1 MHDTRVTRMQQESGQ
16 QVIIIGGGA
25 SGMVAAIAARR
36 SGAEVT
42 LLERNPRIG
51 KKLLATGNG
60 RCNFT
65 NLYADVCH
73 YHGTN
78 PKFVYSAL
86 SQFGVAETIA
96 FFRQLGID
104 HKVEDCGKVFPMSD
118 QASSV
123 LDVLRYE
130 MEDLGVAVRCDA
142 RVREIRRDTGVFRLQ
157 LDDGSTVSGDRVI
170 LAAGGKAMPAT
181 GSDGSGFDLAR
192 QLGHTVVDPFP
203 ALVQLKL
210 EGDFFKQV
218 EGLKFTGTAEILREQ
233 SQGGFR
239 MVAGERGEILFTSYG
254 VSGPPILQISRK
266 AGELLQAG
274 ERPWLRLVVFDART
288 PDDMNRLL
296 SERFQNM
303 PRKTLEISL
312 VGLIS
317 KRLIPVLLREAG
329 VADPRCR
336 VANLPG
342 GEREKIAGILTDWKL
357 PVRGTMSWQSAQVTA
372 GGVSTAE
379 VEPRTM
385 ESRLAPGLYLC
396 GEVLDID
403 GACGGYNLQWAWSS
417 GYIAGSSAASGD
429 A

>member
-1 MHDTRVTRMQQESGQ
+1 MVQAESRR
-16 QVIIIGGGA
+16 QVIIVGGGA

-51 KKLLATGNG
+51 KKLLVTGNG

-65 NLYADVCH
+65 NLYTEVRS

-86 SQFGVAETIA
+86 SQFGVPETID
-96 FFRQLGID
+96 FFSRLGVN
-104 HKVEDCGKVFPMSD
+104 HKVEDCGKVFPMSE

-130 MEDLGVAVRCDA
+130 LEDLGVIVYCDA
-142 RVREIRRDTGVFRLQ
+142 LVREIDHADGAFHLQ
-157 LDDGSTVSGDRVI
+157 LEDGATFNGDRVI

-181 GSDGSGFDLAR
+181 GSNGSGFELAR
-192 QLGHTVVDPFP
+192 QLGHTIVSPFP

-210 EGDFFKQV
+210 AGDFFKQV
-218 EGLKFTGTAEILREQ
+218 EGLKFTGTAEILQEHDE
-233 SQGGFR
+233 GNYK
-239 MVAGERGEILFTSYG
+239 MVARDRGEILFTSYG

-266 AGELLQAG
+266 AGELLQRG
-274 ERPWLRLVVFDART
+274 ERPWLKLMVFDQMT
-288 PDDMNRLL
+288 PENLDQLL
-296 SERFQNM
+296 AERFLNM

-317 KRLIPVLLREAG
+317 KRLIPVLLKEAG
-329 VADPRCR
+329 VLDLRCR
-336 VANLPG
+336 VANLAA
-342 GEREKIAGILTDWKL
+342 GEREKIVRILTDWKL
-357 PVRGTMSWQSAQVTA
+357 PIRGTMSWQNAQVTA
-372 GGVSTAE
+372 GGVATAE
-379 VEPRTM
+379 FDPRTM
-385 ESRLAPGLYLC
+385 ESKLVPGLFLC
-396 GEVLDID
+396 GEILDID

-417 GYIAGSSAASGD
+417 GYVAGASAATS
-429 A
+429 

>member
-1 MHDTRVTRMQQESGQ
+1 MQQESGQ

-36 SGAEVT
+36 AGAEVT
-42 LLERNPRIG
+42 LLERNSRIG

-65 NLYADVCH
+65 NLHADVRH
-73 YHGTN
+73 YHGAS
-78 PKFVYSAL
+78 PKFVYSVL

-96 FFRQLGID
+96 FFRQLGVD

-130 MEDLGVAVRCDA
+130 LEDLGVAVRCSA
-142 RVREIRRDTGVFRLQ
+142 LVREIRPDAGGFRLQ
-157 LDDGSTVSGDRVI
+157 LDDGSTVSGKRVV
-170 LAAGGKAMPAT
+170 LAAGGKAMPAS
-181 GSDGSGFDLAR
+181 GSDGSGFELAR

-210 EGDFFKQV
+210 EGGFFKQV

-233 SQGGFR
+233 GEGVFKK
-239 MVAGERGEILFTSYG
+239 VADDRGEILFTSYG

-266 AGELLQAG
+266 AGELIQAG
-274 ERPWLRLVVFDART
+274 ERPWLRLVVFDTMT
-288 PDDMNRLL
+288 PETVKQML
-296 SERFQNM
+296 SERFRNM
-303 PRKTLEISL
+303 PRKTLEIAL

-336 VANLPG
+336 VANLPA
-342 GEREKIAGILTDWKL
+342 GEREKITAILTGWML
-357 PVRGTMSWQSAQVTA
+357 PVRGTMSWQNAQVTA
-372 GGVSTAE
+372 GGVATGE

-385 ESRLAPGLYLC
+385 ESRLVPGLYLC

-403 GACGGYNLQWAWSS
+403 AACGGYNLQWAWSS
-417 GYIAGSSAASGD
+417 GYVAGKSAASQE

>member
-1 MHDTRVTRMQQESGQ
+1 MQQERRL

-25 SGMVAAIAARR
+25 SGLVAAIAARR
-36 SGAEVT
+36 GGAEVT
-42 LLERNPRIG
+42 LLERNTRIG

-65 NLYADVCH
+65 NLYTEARH

-86 SQFGVAETIA
+86 SQFGVAETTA

-104 HKVEDCGKVFPMSD
+104 HKVEDCGKVFPRSD

-130 MEDLGVAVRCDA
+130 LEELGVDVRCEA
-142 RVREIRRDTGVFRLQ
+142 RVQEIGRDAGVFRLH
-157 LDDGSTVSGDRVI
+157 LTDGSTVNGDRVI
-170 LAAGGKAMPAT
+170 LAAGGKAMPAS
-181 GSDGSGFDLAR
+181 GSDGSGFELAR
-192 QLGHTVVDPFP
+192 QIGHTVVDPFP

-218 EGLKFTGTAEILREQ
+218 EGLKFAGTAEILREQ
-233 SQGGFR
+233 DEGDFK
-239 MVAGERGEILFTSYG
+239 MVARDRGEILFTSYG

-266 AGELLQAG
+266 AGELLQMG
-274 ERPWLRLVVFDART
+274 GRPWLRLVVLDT
-288 PDDMNRLL
+288 MSPEEIVRLL

-303 PRKTLEISL
+303 PKKTLEISL

-317 KRLIPVLLREAG
+317 KRLIPVLLRAAG
-329 VADPRCR
+329 VADLRCR

-357 PVRGTMSWQSAQVTA
+357 PVRGTMSWQNAQVTA

-379 VEPRTM
+379 VDPRTLQ
-385 ESRLAPGLYLC
+385 SRLAPGLYLC

-417 GYIAGSSAASGD
+417 GYIAGSNAAAGE

>member
-1 MHDTRVTRMQQESGQ
+1 MHDPWVKGMRQESGQ
-16 QVIIIGGGA
+16 QVIIVGGGA

-36 SGAEVT
+36 GGAEAT

-65 NLYADVCH
+65 NLYADARH
-73 YHGTN
+73 YHGAN

-130 MEDLGVAVRCDA
+130 LEDLGVAVRCDA
-142 RVREIRRDTGVFRLQ
+142 RVREIRRDAGVFRLQ
-157 LDDGSTVSGDRVI
+157 LADGSTVSGDRVI

-181 GSDGSGFDLAR
+181 GSDGSGFELAR

-218 EGLKFTGTAEILREQ
+218 EGLKFAGTAEILREQ
-233 SQGGFR
+233 GESGFR
-239 MVAGERGEILFTSYG
+239 MVARDRGEILFTSYG

-274 ERPWLRLVVFDART
+274 ERPWLRLVVLT
-288 PDDMNRLL
+288 PC
-296 SERFQNM
+296 
-303 PRKTLEISL
+303 
-312 VGLIS
+312 
-317 KRLIPVLLREAG
+317 LRRRWTGCSAS
-329 VADPRCR
+329 AFRICP
-336 VANLPG
+336 
-342 GEREKIAGILTDWKL
+342 EKLW
-357 PVRGTMSWQSAQVTA
+357 RSAWWV
-372 GGVSTAE
+372 
-379 VEPRTM
+379 
-385 ESRLAPGLYLC
+385 
-396 GEVLDID
+396 
-403 GACGGYNLQWAWSS
+403 
-417 GYIAGSSAASGD
+417 
-429 A
+429 

>member
-1 MHDTRVTRMQQESGQ
+1 
-16 QVIIIGGGA
+16 
-25 SGMVAAIAARR
+25 MVAAIAARR
-36 SGAEVT
+36 AGAEVT
-42 LLERNPRIG
+42 LLERNPRLG

-73 YHGTN
+73 YHGAN

-86 SQFGVAETIA
+86 SQFGVPETIA

-130 MEDLGVAVRCDA
+130 LEDLGVDVRCDV
-142 RVREIRRDTGVFRLQ
+142 RVRGIRREAGIFHLQ
-157 LDDGSTVSGDRVI
+157 LADGSTVDGDRVI
-170 LAAGGKAMPAT
+170 LAAGGKAMPGS
-181 GSDGSGFDLAR
+181 GSDGSGFELAR
-192 QLGHTVVDPFP
+192 QLGHAVVDPFP

-233 SQGGFR
+233 GEGSFK
-239 MVAGERGEILFTSYG
+239 MVARERGEVLFTSYG

-274 ERPWLRLVVFDART
+274 ERPWLRLVVFDSMT
-288 PDDMNRLL
+288 PEQVDWLL
-296 SERFQNM
+296 AERFRNM

-329 VADPRCR
+329 VADLRCR
-336 VANLPG
+336 VASLPG

-357 PVRGTMSWQSAQVTA
+357 AIRGTMTWQNAQVTA
-372 GGVSTAE
+372 GGLSTAE
-379 VEPRTM
+379 VDPRTM
-385 ESRLAPGLYLC
+385 ESRLVPGLYLC

-403 GACGGYNLQWAWSS
+403 GICGGYNLQWAWSS
-417 GYIAGSSAASGD
+417 GFIAGSSAASGK

>member
-1 MHDTRVTRMQQESGQ
+1 MQQESGQ

-65 NLYADVCH
+65 NLYADVRH
-73 YHGTN
+73 YHGAN

-130 MEDLGVAVRCDA
+130 MEDLGVTVRCDA
-142 RVREIRRDTGVFRLQ
+142 RVREIRHGAGVFRLQ

-210 EGDFFKQV
+210 EGGFFKQV

-239 MVAGERGEILFTSYG
+239 KVAGDRGEVLFTSYG

-274 ERPWLRLVVFDART
+274 ERPWLRLVVLDT
-288 PDDMNRLL
+288 MTLEEIDRLL

-336 VANLPG
+336 VGNLPG

-357 PVRGTMSWQSAQVTA
+357 PVRGTMSWPSAQVTA

-403 GACGGYNLQWAWSS
+403 GSCGGYNLQWAWSS
-417 GYIAGSSAASGD
+417 GYIAGSSAASGE